1 MGRRL
6 DEGKRQLWERR
17 LAEFRASGSTVTR
30 FCQDAEVS
38 PKTFYYWMRRL
49 NANATRSKGDR
60 SAKPPGRRAVVP
72 HARTFVPTLA
82 LAPPQ
87 LGEHRSER
95 IEVRFGRHT
104 RASLP
109 AHCLAA
115 LQCVLSTAFES
126 QSRQVETL
134 HSVLAASR

>member
-49 NANATRSKGDR
+49 NGSTTRSKGTR
-60 SAKPPGRRAVVP
+60 LAKPPGRRGVVP
-72 HARTFVPTLA
+72 QTRTFVPALT
-82 LAPPQ
+82 LAPPH
-87 LGEHRSER
+87 LGEHRPDR
-95 IEVRFGRHT
+95 IEVRFGRHA
-104 RASLP
+104 RASIP

-115 LQCVLSTAFES
+115 LQCVMSTAFES
-126 QSRQVETL
+126 QTRQVEAL

>member
-6 DEGKRQLWERR
+6 DEGKRQLWVRR

-49 NANATRSKGDR
+49 NANTTRSKVVR
-60 SAKPPGRRAVVP
+60 PAKPSGRRTVAPRVP
-72 HARTFVPTLA
+72 TFVPALA
-82 LAPPQ
+82 LAPPH
-87 LGEHRSER
+87 LGEHRPER

-104 RASLP
+104 RASIP

-115 LQCVLSTAFES
+115 LQCVMSTAFES
-126 QSRQVETL
+126 HARQVETL

>member
-49 NANATRSKGDR
+49 NPSTTRRKGVPR
-60 SAKPPGRRAVVP
+60 SKPPGRRAVVP
-72 HARTFVPTLA
+72 RARTFVPALA
-82 LAPPQ
+82 LAPPH
-87 LGEHRSER
+87 LGEHRPER
-95 IEVRFGRHT
+95 IELRFGRHT
-104 RASLP
+104 RASIP

-115 LQCVLSTAFES
+115 LQCVMSTAFES
-126 QSRQVETL
+126 QARQVEAL
-134 HSVLAASR
+134 HSVLSASR

>member
-30 FCQDAEVS
+30 FCQDADVS

-49 NANATRSKGDR
+49 NAHTTRSKGPG
-60 SAKPPGRRAVVP
+60 SAKPRGRRAAAA
-72 HARTFVPTLA
+72 HARAFVPALA
-82 LAPPQ
+82 LAPPH
-87 LGEHRSER
+87 LGEHRPER

-104 RASLP
+104 RASIP

-115 LQCVLSTAFES
+115 LQCVMSTAFES
-126 QSRQVETL
+126 QARQVETL

>member
-17 LAEFRASGSTVTR
+17 FAEFRASGLTVTR
-30 FCQDAEVS
+30 FCHDADVS

-49 NANATRSKGDR
+49 NANTIRSKGPG
-60 SAKPPGRRAVVP
+60 SAKPRGRRAAGP
-72 HARTFVPTLA
+72 HARAFVPALA
-82 LAPPQ
+82 LAPPH
-87 LGEHRSER
+87 LGEHRPER

-104 RASLP
+104 RASIP

-115 LQCVLSTAFES
+115 LQCVMSTAFES
-126 QSRQVETL
+126 QARQVEAL